1 MKRSFS
7 IACGRAATENSAM
20 RFRALHAWYLVPIA
34 LVLGGCAELADHG
47 VAVSSSAFS
56 DYSEAKYNGAAPKRE
71 TYVFMQGNYFSGVIV
86 DGSLQQT
93 PFRRVAEMLAPELAK
108 RAFWPAAD
116 TKSADLV
123 LVVHWGVT
131 SPSEKLDKLL
141 AQDPPSLARI
151 AGVDA
156 NTGVDYHA
164 QITDATNPSRGEPLV
179 SDQMVNDTFVGIAS
193 ADIMSVG
200 FQQAVE
206 RTDQLGADYNRADAM
221 KLLGYRRHLQK
232 MAEHPFLTAEEAT
245 LRSDL
250 ESERYFVVI
259 QAYDLRQVRG
269 RKPKLVWTLHLN
281 MRSAGNNFQE
291 AVAMMGDVAV
301 NYFGR
306 NVDQVDT
313 ALPKVRQG
321 QVTIGEITIVGESR

>member
-1 MKRSFS
+1 MNRAFP
-7 IACGRAATENSAM
+7 IACGSAPADNGDM
-20 RFRALHAWYLVPIA
+20 RFRVLPGWFLLPMTLA
-34 LVLGGCAELADHG
+34 LGGCAELADHG

-56 DYSEAKYNGAAPKRE
+56 DYSQAKYDGAAPKRE
-71 TYVFMQGNYFSGVIV
+71 TYVFMQGNYFPGVIA
-86 DGSLQQT
+86 DGSLQRL

-108 RAFWPAAD
+108 RAFWPAPAAS
-116 TKSADLV
+116 SADLV

-141 AQDPPSLARI
+141 AQDPPSRARV

-164 QITDATNPSRGEPLV
+164 QVTDASNPSRGEPLV
-179 SDQMVNDTFVGIAS
+179 SDQMVSDTFVGIAG
-193 ADIMSVG
+193 ADVMSVG

-206 RTDQLGADYNRADAM
+206 RTDQLGADYGTADAM

-232 MAEHPFLTAEEAT
+232 MAERPFLTAEEAT

-259 QAYDLRQVRG
+259 QAYDLRQMRG
-269 RKPKLVWTLHLN
+269 RKPRLVWTLHLN
-281 MRSAGNNFQE
+281 MRSAGNNFRE
-291 AVAMMGDVAV
+291 AVAMMGNVAV

-306 NVDQVDT
+306 NVDRVDT